1 MDQKMSMGKT
11 KSNEIIIETVDESFR
26 NPLDIY
32 RQEVGITSNQP
43 KTIEDVKTRFNELL
57 NSKVEDGFVIG
68 GNIISDNKYFF
79 DISAYKNR

>member
-11 KSNEIIIETVDESFR
+11 KSNEIIIETADESFR

-57 NSKVEDGFVIG
+57 NSKVEDGFVIS
-68 GNIISDNKYFF
+68 GNIISDNK
-79 DISAYKNR
+79 

>member
-43 KTIEDVKTRFNELL
+43 KTIENVKTRFNELL

-68 GNIISDNKYFF
+68 GNIISDNK
-79 DISAYKNR
+79 

>member
-11 KSNEIIIETVDESFR
+11 KSNEIIIETVDESIR

-57 NSKVEDGFVIG
+57 NSKIGDSLVIG
-68 GNIISDNKYFF
+68 SNITSDNK
-79 DISAYKNR
+79 

>member
-68 GNIISDNKYFF
+68 GNIISDNK
-79 DISAYKNR
+79 

>member
-1 MDQKMSMGKT
+1 MSMGKT

-43 KTIEDVKTRFNELL
+43 KTIENVKTRFNELL

-68 GNIISDNKYFF
+68 GNIISDNK
-79 DISAYKNR
+79 

>member
-1 MDQKMSMGKT
+1 MSMGKT

-68 GNIISDNKYFF
+68 GNIISDNK
-79 DISAYKNR
+79 

>member
-1 MDQKMSMGKT
+1 MSMGKT
-11 KSNEIIIETVDESFR
+11 KSNEIIIETADESFR

-57 NSKVEDGFVIG
+57 NSKVEDGFVIS
-68 GNIISDNKYFF
+68 GNIISDNK
-79 DISAYKNR
+79 

>member
-43 KTIEDVKTRFNELL
+43 KTIEDVKNRFNELL
-57 NSKVEDGFVIG
+57 NAKPEDGFVVG
-68 GNIISDNKYFF
+68 CNLTTDSK
-79 DISAYKNR
+79 

>member
-26 NPLDIY
+26 TPLDIY

-68 GNIISDNKYFF
+68 GNIISDNK
-79 DISAYKNR
+79 

>member
-1 MDQKMSMGKT
+1 MSMGKT
-11 KSNEIIIETVDESFR
+11 KSNEIIIETVDESIR

-68 GNIISDNKYFF
+68 GNIISDNK
-79 DISAYKNR
+79 

>member
-11 KSNEIIIETVDESFR
+11 KSNEIIIETVDESIR

-68 GNIISDNKYFF
+68 GNIISDNK
-79 DISAYKNR
+79 

>member
-43 KTIEDVKTRFNELL
+43 KTIEDVKTTFNELL

-68 GNIISDNKYFF
+68 GNIISDNK
-79 DISAYKNR
+79 